1 MIGNHIR
8 IALSSLRATKV
19 RTALT
24 TLGIIIGVAS
34 ITLVLALGEGAK
46 QAVGQQINKRD
57 GEVITIRPGKVERD
71 ENGKIN
77 GYNLTAAIGATTIT
91 ESDLRSV
98 QKVEGVAQA
107 APIMLITGSVR
118 DDETRAKEA
127 SIVATSPALQDVAS
141 LDLRFGQF
149 LTDKTNR
156 QTAIVGNELAVDLY
170 GTENALGRQI
180 TLRNQPFT
188 IIGVLKKIDH
198 AAVVTGFDYNK
209 SAFVSLDAG
218 KSFNQGIAQ
227 IQEISVL
234 PADQA
239 AADTVAERIE
249 TTLLANHDG
258 EEDFAV
264 IKADE
269 AVEIAN
275 SIFRLLISV
284 TTAIASISLIV
295 GGIGIMN
302 IMLVNVTERTREI
315 GIRKAIGATNGSI
328 LSQFLIEAM
337 LMSLTGGIIGI
348 AIAYA
353 LALALASFV
362 GFLPALTPTVL
373 LIAFGVSLFVGLV
386 FGIFPA
392 LRAAQKDPIQALRQ
406 LP

>member
-8 IALSSLRATKV
+8 IALSSLRASKV

-24 TLGIIIGVAS
+24 TLGIIIGVTA

-46 QAVGQQINKRD
+46 QAVGQQINKRGSD
-57 GEVITIRPGKVERD
+57 VITVRPGKVERNED
-71 ENGKIN
+71 GKIT

-98 QKVEGVAQA
+98 QDVPGVSKA

-118 DDETRAKEA
+118 DGETRAKSSA
-127 SIVATSPALQDVAS
+127 IVATSPALKDVAN
-141 LDLRFGQF
+141 LELRYGQF

-156 QTAIVGNELAVDLY
+156 QTAIIGNELAVELY
-170 GTENALGRQI
+170 GTENALGRQL

-188 IIGVLKKIDH
+188 IIGILKKVDH
-198 AAVVTGFDYNK
+198 AAIVTGFDYNK

-227 IQEISVL
+227 IQEISVI
-234 PADQA
+234 PADQKQS
-239 AADTVAERIE
+239 DQVAERIE
-249 TTLLANHDG
+249 NVLLRNHDG

-264 IKADE
+264 IRSDE
-269 AVEIAN
+269 AVQIAN
-275 SIFRLLISV
+275 SIFRLLISI

-348 AIAYA
+348 ALAYLIAIF
-353 LALALASFV
+353 LSGFV
-362 GFLPALTPTVL
+362 GYLPALSAPIL
-373 LIAFGVSLFVGLV
+373 LIAFSVSLFVGII

-392 LRAAQKDPIQALRQ
+392 LRAARKDPIQALRQ